1 MDELRSFASLR
12 MTMAVEFAQRAGAH
26 RGKTFGS
33 ENLEARGGIEP
44 PIMVLQ
50 TIALPLGDRATG
62 QVSFRFSIISFQ
74 FKKEQFRFHWMNGD
88 LRAKTGEKS
97 SPSAPLHCTAPAN
110 SFCFTEKFSSSKS
123 LAEMGRSMLRPYKK
137 EQRAAQRAV
146 AACSGWPARVSLTM
160 GAPMRLPHSV
170 HEPS

>member
-62 QVSFRFSIISFQ
+62 R
-74 FKKEQFRFHWMNGD
+74 
-88 LRAKTGEKS
+88 
-97 SPSAPLHCTAPAN
+97 
-110 SFCFTEKFSSSKS
+110 KS
-123 LAEMGRSMLRPYKK
+123 LSVLSNQWSAEERIIKSPPNGMRSVRVKPGESKGSTRP
-137 EQRAAQRAV
+137 V
-146 AACSGWPARVSLTM
+146 LCSVLHRQTL
-160 GAPMRLPHSV
+160 
-170 HEPS
+170 